1 MAGKGGELFGGMVST
16 APLAAL
22 SVPAKGASVLSMF
35 GRGAAGGAAAAV
47 TQPVAGENF
56 AVEKGEQ
63 AGLGALIGG
72 SVPVGLRGLMAFGE
86 RMFPPNAMAQ
96 VSNFG
101 TQGAN
106 RKPFAQEGEDLAQ
119 RTGVKMTPAQVSGS
133 KVGTALE
140 NMSRQSIFSAD
151 RAFEADKRV
160 AGEAIA
166 YVDRVM
172 DNVTRDPASEAVL
185 GSQIQ
190 STVRG
195 AVEKIAGQRETVA
208 LQQYGAIDKMLGG
221 RAFVKPTNAM
231 READALISE
240 YSGIVTP
247 EAERIVAQAKALK
260 DKLAQ
265 KQAFTFREAQSNRG
279 YYGKGARG
287 GTNVFDDVSG
297 DLNRTIATR
306 LFKAFDADM
315 EQSAAGL
322 SGKGPGLVPHGTI
335 GLDEAIKQ
343 ANGNY
348 RRYSQLMDYTKAHP
362 IARLLGD
369 DIKLDDVVQFNKIAP
384 EVVIQRMGNMKPTE
398 LQMVRDFMKQN
409 APDAWQQY
417 KRLLIEKA
425 MDSARTLPTSAGAN
439 VVPFNAS
446 RFVRELGGDNPAK
459 IKQLNAIFDAAELRE
474 LDDAFAVARRLGDR
488 FGYNGSGTGPYQEA
502 AKFFDAIK
510 GRAYQAV
517 ASTGGEALGLRRI
530 ASVMLNAD
538 GRRALIQLAK
548 LPPQSRQAASLLGFL
563 ASLGTVQQTIKPD
576 KDNRQY

>member
-1 MAGKGGELFGGMVST
+1 
-16 APLAAL
+16 
-22 SVPAKGASVLSMF
+22 
-35 GRGAAGGAAAAV
+35 
-47 TQPVAGENF
+47 
-56 AVEKGEQ
+56 
-63 AGLGALIGG
+63 
-72 SVPVGLRGLMAFGE
+72 
-86 RMFPPNAMAQ
+86 MAQ
-96 VSNFG
+96 LSNA
-101 TQGAN
+101 QGWFAN
-106 RKPFAQEGEDLAQ
+106 RKPFAKEGEDLSR
-119 RTGVKMTPAQVSGS
+119 RTGVRFTPSQVSGS

-151 RAFEADKRV
+151 RAFEADTRI
-160 AGEAIA
+160 AHDAIR
-166 YVDRVM
+166 YMDRVM
-172 DNVTRDPASEAVL
+172 DGVTKNPASEAVL

-195 AVEKIAGQRETVA
+195 AVEKIATQRETIA
-208 LQQYGAIDKMLGG
+208 AQQYGAIDKMLGN

-231 READALISE
+231 READALIQE

-247 EAERIVAQAKALK
+247 EAQRIVAQAKALK

-265 KQAFTFREAQSNRG
+265 KQGFTFREAQANRG

-322 SGKGPGLVPHGTI
+322 SGKGPGMVPHGTI

-348 RRYSQLMDYTKAHP
+348 RRYSQLMEYTKAHP

-384 EVVIQRMGNMKPTE
+384 ETVIQRLGNMKPTE
-398 LQMVRDFMKQN
+398 LHMVRDFMKQN
-409 APDAWQQY
+409 APEAWQQY
-417 KRLLIEKA
+417 KRLMIEKA

-439 VVPFNAS
+439 VVPFNAA

-459 IKQLNAIFDAAELRE
+459 IKQLNAIFDASELKE

-502 AKFFDAIK
+502 SKFFEAIK

-517 ASTGGEALGLRRI
+517 ASSGGEALGLRRI
-530 ASVMLNAD
+530 ANVMLNAD
-538 GRRALIQLAK
+538 GRRALIQLSK
-548 LPPQSRQAASLLGFL
+548 LPPQSRQAASLTGFL
-563 ASLGTVQQTIKPD
+563 GSLWAGQQAIQPD
-576 KDNRQY
+576 KSNRQY